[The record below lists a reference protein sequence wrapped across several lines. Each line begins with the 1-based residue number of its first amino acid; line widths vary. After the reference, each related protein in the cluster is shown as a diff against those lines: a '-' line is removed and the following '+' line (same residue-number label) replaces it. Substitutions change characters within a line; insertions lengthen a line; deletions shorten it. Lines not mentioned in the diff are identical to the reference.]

1 MSMHIVDWIILFAFI
16 VFITAMAIYT
26 KRFTRSVVDFLS
38 AHRVAGKYLLGI
50 GDDMAS
56 FGAIT
61 MVAMFEVYY
70 KAGFTAI
77 WWQNMILPV
86 TVILAMTGF
95 IQYRYRETKA
105 MTMGQFFEMRYSK
118 KFRTFAGLLA
128 FLSGIINFAIFP
140 SVGARFF
147 QYFMGLPTDYI
158 WTLGSFHIDIV
169 YLILLSTLIAISLA
183 FTLLGGQIA
192 VMVTDFI
199 QGTFLNIIFVVIG
212 FFILFTFSWDQ
223 ISSALLT
230 APPNAS
236 MINPM
241 QSGDVENFNISFFLI
256 MAFGYIYNFMAWQ
269 GGQGYY
275 GAARSPHE
283 ARMGRVVSKLR
294 STTQNFPLVLLAIA
308 AFTLLHNVDFA
319 KQAANIHAILNTVES
334 EQLRSQVTVT
344 VAISQLLPVG
354 LFGVFAAVIFSAFVA
369 NHDTYLHSWGVIFIQ
384 DALIPIRQILFKKS
398 EPLSPK
404 EHMRWLRIS
413 VIGVAIFIFVFSL
426 LFEVKQDILMY
437 FALTGSVFLSW
448 AGSVIIGGLY
458 WKYGNTKGA
467 WAAAIIGLVL
477 ALLGW
482 FAIYQ
487 WDISKA
493 VLQSMGVWEG
503 LINRWPEFNGAKFP
517 INAQILYFY
526 SMLITIATY
535 VSVSLITGRKEKFD
549 LNAMLNR
556 DPEDSSKT
564 KQSFMTIVKQNA
576 KEMFGMDE
584 EFTFADKAMF
594 IFSYGYIFF
603 FFGIFLIG
611 TIYALDTD
619 IADSIWLEYWQ
630 FYLWFVVILS
640 AIITIW
646 LALGGYRDL
655 FEMFRRLKHAK
666 RDDYDDGT
674 VNKKNSQ
681 KLNETGQ

>member
-1 MSMHIVDWIILFAFI
+1 MFMHWVDWIILILFVIFI
-16 VFITAMAIYT
+16 SGAAWYT

-128 FLSGIINFAIFP
+128 FLAGIINFAIFP

-147 QYFMGLPTDYI
+147 QYFMGLPTNNFI
-158 WTLGSFHIDIV
+158 TFGSLQIDVV
-169 YLILLSTLIAISLA
+169 YLILLITLIGISLA
-183 FTLLGGQIA
+183 FTLAGGQIA

-212 FFILFTFSWDQ
+212 FFILFTFGWDQ
-223 ISSALLT
+223 ISSAILSV
-230 APPNAS
+230 PINAS

-241 QSGDVENFNISFFLI
+241 KSGDVENFNISFFLI
-256 MAFGYIYNFMAWQ
+256 MAFGFMYNFMAWQ

-308 AFTLLHNVDFA
+308 AFTLLHNIDFA
-319 KQAANIHAILNTVES
+319 DQAAKVNTILNS
-334 EQLRSQVTVT
+334 IGDPQLRSQVTVT
-344 VAISQLLPVG
+344 VSISQILPIG

-384 DALIPIRQILFKKS
+384 DVLLPIRQIVFKNSK
-398 EPLSPK
+398 PLSQK

-413 VIGVAIFIFVFSL
+413 VIGVAIFIFIFSL

-437 FALTGSVFLSW
+437 FALTGSIFLGW

-467 WAAAIIGLVL
+467 WAAATIGVIL
-477 ALLGW
+477 ALSGW

-487 WDISKA
+487 WQIT
-493 VLQSMGVWEG
+493 QSFFHSIGIWDWLVSIYPKFAG
-503 LINRWPEFNGAKFP
+503 DKFP

-526 SMLITIATY
+526 TMLITITTY
-535 VSVSLITGRKEKFD
+535 VSVSYITGRKNPFD
-549 LNAMLNR
+549 LEALLNR
-556 DPEDSSKT
+556 KATDNNKPKER
-564 KQSFMTIVKQNA
+564 FMDIVKNNA
-576 KEMFGMDE
+576 KEMFGWDK
-584 EFTFADKAMF
+584 EFSFADKAMF
-594 IFSYGYIFF
+594 VFSYGYIFI

-611 TIYALDTD
+611 TLYALNTEV
-619 IADSIWLEYWQ
+619 ADSVWLSYWQ

-640 AIITIW
+640 AIITVW
-646 LALGGYRDL
+646 LAIGGYIDL
-655 FEMFRRLKHAK
+655 FEMFRRLKNAK
-666 RDDYDDGT
+666 TDESDDGT
-674 VNKKNSQ
+674 INSE
-681 KLNETGQ
+681 NN

>member
-1 MSMHIVDWIILFAFI
+1 MFMHWVDWIILFAFI
-16 VFITAMAIYT
+16 AFISFAAYYT
-26 KRFTRSVVDFLS
+26 KRFTRIVLDFLS

-128 FLSGIINFAIFP
+128 FLAGIINFAIFP

-147 QYFMGLPTDYI
+147 QYFMGLPTNMNI
-158 WTLGSFHIDIV
+158 SFGSLEIDVV
-169 YLILLSTLIAISLA
+169 YLILLFLLIAISLA
-183 FTLLGGQIA
+183 FTLVGGQIA

-199 QGTFLNIIFVVIG
+199 QGTFLNIVFVVIG
-212 FFILFTFSWDQ
+212 FYILFTFGWDQ
-223 ISSALLT
+223 ISTALLS
-230 APPNAS
+230 APEHAS
-236 MINPM
+236 LINPM
-241 QSGDVENFNISFFLI
+241 DAGDVDNFNISFFLI
-256 MAFGYIYNFMAWQ
+256 MAFGFMYNFMAWQ

-294 STTQNFPLVLLAIA
+294 ATTQNFPLILLALA
-308 AFTLLHNVDFA
+308 AFTLLHNVDFSA
-319 KQAANIHAILNTVES
+319 QAAKVNEVLNSIGS

-344 VAISQLLPVG
+344 VSISQILPIG

-384 DALIPIRQILFKKS
+384 DVLLPLRQIFKKDIKQLTP
-398 EPLSPK
+398 E
-404 EHMRWLRIS
+404 EHMRWLRVSI
-413 VIGVAIFIFVFSL
+413 IGVAVFIFVFSL

-437 FALTGSVFLSW
+437 FALTGSVFLGW

-467 WAAAIIGLVL
+467 WVAAMVGVLL
-477 ALLGW
+477 ALFGW

-487 WDISKA
+487 WEITKEFLNSIGILKTL
-493 VLQSMGVWEG
+493 V
-503 LINRWPEFNGAKFP
+503 NTWPDFAGDKFP

-526 SMLITIATY
+526 TMLITITTY
-535 VSVSLITGRKEKFD
+535 SSVSYLTGRKTPFD
-549 LNAMLNR
+549 IEAMLNR
-556 DPEDSSKT
+556 KAIDKNRPKEKFID
-564 KQSFMTIVKQNA
+564 IVRNNA
-576 KEMFGMDE
+576 KEMFGWDK
-584 EFTFADKAMF
+584 EFSFVDKSMF
-594 IFSYGYIFF
+594 VFSYGYIFI
-603 FFGIFLIG
+603 FFGIFLFG
-611 TIYALDTD
+611 TIYALNSDV
-619 IADSIWLEYWQ
+619 IDSVWLSYWQ

-646 LALGGYRDL
+646 LAIGGYRDL
-655 FEMFRRLKHAK
+655 FEMFRRLKSAN
-666 RDDYDDGT
+666 RDEGDDGI
-674 VNKKNSQ
+674 VNN
-681 KLNETGQ
+681 NEK

>member
-1 MSMHIVDWIILFAFI
+1 MFMHWVDWIILFAFI
-16 VFITAMAIYT
+16 AFISFAAYYT

-105 MTMGQFFEMRYSK
+105 MTMGQFFEMRYSR

-128 FLSGIINFAIFP
+128 FFAGIINFAIFP

-147 QYFMGLPTDYI
+147 QYFMGLPTNNFI
-158 WTLGSFHIDIV
+158 TIGALQIDVV
-169 YLILLSTLIAISLA
+169 YLILLVTLISISLA
-183 FTLLGGQIA
+183 FTLIGGQIA

-199 QGTFLNIIFVVIG
+199 QGTFLNIIFVIIG
-212 FFILFTFSWDQ
+212 FYILFTFGWEQ
-223 ISSALLT
+223 ISSALLS
-230 APPNAS
+230 APHNAS

-241 QSGDVENFNISFFLI
+241 SSGDVDNFNISFFLI
-256 MAFGYIYNFMAWQ
+256 MAFGFIYNFMAWQ

-308 AFTLLHNVDFA
+308 AFTLLHNVDFSA
-319 KQAANIHAILNTVES
+319 QAAKVNVILNNIGS

-344 VAISQLLPVG
+344 VAISQILPIG

-384 DALIPIRQILFKKS
+384 DVLIPIRQIVFKNS

-404 EHMRWLRIS
+404 EHMRWLRTSI
-413 VIGVAIFIFVFSL
+413 VGVAIFIFIFSL
-426 LFEVKQDILMY
+426 LFEVKQDILMF

-467 WAAAIIGLVL
+467 WAAAIVGLTL
-477 ALLGW
+477 AIIGW

-487 WDISKA
+487 WDITQS
-493 VLQSMGVWEG
+493 VLQSIG
-503 LINRWPEFNGAKFP
+503 LLNPLVDRWPEFAGDKFP

-526 SMLITIATY
+526 SMLITIAVY
-535 VSVSLITGRKEKFD
+535 ALVSYITGKNNPFDIESMLNRKAIDKNKPKEKFID
-549 LNAMLNR
+549 
-556 DPEDSSKT
+556 
-564 KQSFMTIVKQNA
+564 IVKSNA
-576 KEMFGMDE
+576 KEMFGWDK
-584 EFTFADKAMF
+584 EFSFVDKAMF
-594 IFSYGYIFF
+594 VFSYGYIFI

-611 TIYALDTD
+611 TIYAMNTD
-619 IADSIWLEYWQ
+619 VIDSVWLSYWQ

-646 LALGGYRDL
+646 LAIGGYRDL
-655 FEMFRRLKHAK
+655 FEMFKRLHIAK
-666 RDDYDDGT
+666 RDDDDDGT
-674 VNKKNSQ
+674 IKSKKE
-681 KLNETGQ
+681 K

>member
-1 MSMHIVDWIILFAFI
+1 MSMHFWDWVILSGFVIFIIA
-16 VFITAMAIYT
+16 AAIYT
-26 KRFTRSVVDFLS
+26 KRFAKSVVDFLS

-70 KAGFTAI
+70 KAGFSAI

-147 QYFMGLPTDYI
+147 QYFMGLPTNHI
-158 WTLGSFHIDIV
+158 LTIGSFHIDIV
-169 YLILLSTLIAISLA
+169 YLTLLIVLISISLA

-212 FFILFTFSWDQ
+212 FYILYTFGWDQ
-223 ISSALLT
+223 ISSALLS
-230 APPNAS
+230 APKDAS
-236 MINPM
+236 LINPM
-241 QSGDVENFNISFFLI
+241 NSGDVDNFNISFFLI

-294 STTQNFPLVLLAIA
+294 ATTQNFPLVLLAIA
-308 AFTLLHNVDFA
+308 AYTILHNINYSA
-319 KQAANIHAILNTVES
+319 QAAHIHAILNTIGS

-344 VAISQLLPVG
+344 VSISQFLPVG

-384 DALIPIRQILFKKS
+384 DALIPIRQILFKNS
-398 EPLSPK
+398 APLTPK

-413 VIGVAIFIFVFSL
+413 VVGVAVFIFIFSL
-426 LFEVKQDILMY
+426 FFEVKQDILMY
-437 FALTGSVFLSW
+437 FALTGSIFLSW

-467 WAAAIIGLVL
+467 WASAIVGLIL

-487 WDISKA
+487 WDMSKSI
-493 VLQSMGVWEG
+493 LQSTGLWDM
-503 LINRWPEFNGAKFP
+503 LINRWPEFNGSKFP

-526 SMLITIATY
+526 SMLITITTY
-535 VSVSLITGRKEKFD
+535 VSVSLITDRGKTFD
-549 LNAMLNR
+549 LISMLNR
-556 DPEDSSKT
+556 DALAKNPEKKKERFID
-564 KQSFMTIVKQNA
+564 IVRHNA
-576 KEMFGMDE
+576 NEMFGWGE

-603 FFGIFLIG
+603 FFGIFLFG
-611 TIYALDTD
+611 TIYALDTEVS
-619 IADSIWLEYWQ
+619 DSIWLAYWR

-640 AIITIW
+640 AIITVW
-646 LALGGYRDL
+646 LAAGGYRDL
-655 FEMFRRLKHAK
+655 FEMFRRLKSAK
-666 RDDYDDGT
+666 RDDSDDGT
-674 VNKKNSQ
+674 VIKEEKDI
-681 KLNETGQ
+681 